1 MVTQHNFFETKVVF
15 DTMSDGGKV
24 VKETESYLVD
34 ALSFSE
40 AEALTIKE
48 VEPYMSGEF
57 SVEALKRSKIYEVF
71 ETDAENGA
79 WFKAK
84 IEFIILDEEKGTEKR
99 QAATIMVEAEN
110 IQSAIGRLNEN
121 MKGTMSDWELVG
133 IGKTGIVGVVMFE
146 TGKEEENEN

>member
-1 MVTQHNFFETKVVF
+1 MTTQHNFFETKVVF

-34 ALSFSE
+34 AISFSE
-40 AEALTIKE
+40 AEARTIKE

-84 IEFIILDEEKGTEKR
+84 VEFIVLDEEKGTEKR
-99 QAATIMVEAEN
+99 QAATIMIEAEN
-110 IQSAIGRLNEN
+110 IQSAIGRLNEK

-146 TGKEEENEN
+146 KEKE

>member
-1 MVTQHNFFETKVVF
+1 MATQHNFFETKVNYAGIDESTGKQVKL
-15 DTMSDGGKV
+15 SD
-24 VKETESYLVD
+24 SYLID

-40 AEALTIKE
+40 AEARTIKE
-48 VEPYMSGEF
+48 VEPFMSGEF
-57 SVEALKRSKIYEVF
+57 SVEALKRSKIYDVF

-84 IEFIILDEEKGTEKR
+84 VEFIILDEEKGTEKR
-99 QAATIMVEAEN
+99 QAATIMIEAEN

-146 TGKEEENEN
+146 KVEEE

>member
-1 MVTQHNFFETKVVF
+1 MATQHNFFETKVVF

-40 AEALTIKE
+40 AEARTIKE

-84 IEFIILDEEKGTEKR
+84 VEFIVLDEEKGTEKR
-99 QAATIMVEAEN
+99 QAATIMIEAESVR
-110 IQSAIGRLNEN
+110 SATGRLEDE

-133 IGKTGIVGVVMFE
+133 IGKTGIVGVVGYE
-146 TGKEEENEN
+146 TGEEE

>member
-1 MVTQHNFFETKVVF
+1 MATQHNFFETKVVF

-34 ALSFSE
+34 AISFSE
-40 AEALTIKE
+40 AEARTIKE

-84 IEFIILDEEKGTEKR
+84 VEFIVLDEEKGTEKR
-99 QAATIMVEAEN
+99 QAATIMIEAEN
-110 IQSAIGRLNEN
+110 IQSAIGRLNEK

-146 TGKEEENEN
+146 KEKE

>member
-1 MVTQHNFFETKVVF
+1 MATQHNFFETKVNYTGIDESTGKQVKL
-15 DTMSDGGKV
+15 SD
-24 VKETESYLVD
+24 SYLID
-34 ALSFSE
+34 ALSFTE
-40 AEALTIKE
+40 AEARTIKE

-57 SVEALKRSKIYEVF
+57 SVEALKRSKIYDVF

-84 IEFIILDEEKGTEKR
+84 VEFIILDEEKGTEKR
-99 QAATIMVEAEN
+99 QAATIMIEAEN

-146 TGKEEENEN
+146 KVEEE